1 MAFSFVVLIVVSCL
15 VWDSVLVC
23 LLVLVGG

>member
-1 MAFSFVVLIVVSCL
+1 MVFSFVVLIAVSCL
-15 VWDSVLVC
+15 VWDSVLVF